1 MSYETTAQFDKL
13 MAQIWFFQIQALVHL
28 PFMLRASTERRY
40 EYSKFSCLKACRE
53 VMWRYLALRKSYNK
67 SFCCKTIDFGA
78 LTATVALFLGLLN
91 TTNSPV
97 VQSHQDDADRALIKM
112 VYEVMENFA
121 KNKNEIVA
129 AQSVTVIKSLLAV
142 EHPTNQHEGNL
153 RLTIPYFG
161 TVSIVRPQPKVQ
173 QQLHTP
179 PSQSTD
185 LAQQQSQA
193 SFYTTTPQQESVD
206 VSNTSLETQPWQ
218 NLQMPA
224 QGALNY
230 PTVSF
235 QSTYYNEIAPAPTNV
250 QATGWSEADTL
261 FFDSLLN
268 ADLDGNWTF

>member
-97 VQSHQDDADRALIKM
+97 VQSHQDDADRALIKR

-121 KNKNEIVA
+121 TNKNEIVA

-161 TVSIVRPQPKVQ
+161 TVSIVRPQPKQ
-173 QQLHTP
+173 QAQLQTP
-179 PSQSTD
+179 PSQSSD
-185 LAQQQSQA
+185 LNKTA
-193 SFYTTTPQQESVD
+193 FYATHDSVD
-206 VSNTSLETQPWQ
+206 VSNTALEAQPWGS
-218 NLQMPA
+218 LQMPA

-235 QSTYYNEIAPAPTNV
+235 QSTYYNEIAPAPANV
-250 QATGWSEADTL
+250 QPTGWSDADTL